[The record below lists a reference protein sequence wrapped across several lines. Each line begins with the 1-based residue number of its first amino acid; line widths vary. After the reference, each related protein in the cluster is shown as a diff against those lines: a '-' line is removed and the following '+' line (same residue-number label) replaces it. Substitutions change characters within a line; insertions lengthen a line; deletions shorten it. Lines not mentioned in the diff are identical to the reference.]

1 MRLKRSYKK
10 ETKYMKNKLMNL
22 KFNKSMIKIN

>member
-22 KFNKSMIKIN
+22 KFNKLMIKIN